1 MPADQLKQQ
10 SFESLRSQNGGWSF
24 PKPEGANDY
33 PLRITKKALKEGM
46 RFHVMRL
53 VPAQRFTKP
62 DDPGLDP
69 SNQDE
74 FTRPVTLHRRD
85 PRQPPPGRELKV
97 EHMPEPMAIDDAE
110 IQRVAQIKADR
121 EVQRAIDDAQKA
133 PVVKDIPV
141 KKKDPKKEKKPHTQ
155 VAWQPRTEQQRKEGE
170 IRYEEALPW
179 HLEDADARNVWV
191 GQYEAPLSHAKVAL
205 LIDGQGF
212 RMIPLEKWYRFTSK
226 RGSIQAM
233 TVEEA
238 ERAMAKQAPMTRWAM
253 RDAQRSANDKAMA
266 DSRVIMNGRAA
277 VKQESASFR
286 NASRREKMDHDDID
300 MSGDE
305 FQDDD
310 ETAGYEPDRD
320 EDTKDS
326 NDRVRREQLGA
337 NLFGA
342 ANEKE
347 VERVEKEEEK
357 EEEERKRLG
366 KDLKKTL
373 RKRDKQFQYD
383 SDSSNGRDPFA
394 TSSVRKSVSTLLH
407 SSANHVQSE
416 SDSDSESEKKDE
428 DKKGDKDKD
437 KDKAA
442 AASGTSS
449 KGTNTPQDK
458 KSAAEAAKKGKSLK
472 RPGSPMASD
481 SSGTEST
488 RKKTKTSMN
497 SSLPSRG
504 GTPLPGGQRSRG
516 AGSGSDGEGTAGEMS
531 DGAGGKK
538 RRKGLLAGDVRPTPG
553 GSRAGSPALAGSPGG
568 AVSTPRA
575 GSPAAGPAKSWT
587 NPPTLEEIT
596 AALPPR
602 PQGLSIGELMK
613 LFTGR
618 IAKTDSQDG
627 LMPRKE
633 WLRLVKLSCDFGDDR
648 LLRRKA

>member
-1 MPADQLKQQ
+1 
-10 SFESLRSQNGGWSF
+10 
-24 PKPEGANDY
+24 
-33 PLRITKKALKEGM
+33 
-46 RFHVMRL
+46 MRL
-53 VPAQRFTKP
+53 VPAQRFAKP
-62 DDPGLDP
+62 EDPGIDP
-69 SNQDE
+69 ANQNE

-97 EHMPEPMAIDDAE
+97 EHMPEPPVVDDAE
-110 IQRVAQIKADR
+110 VQRLAQIKADR
-121 EVQRAIDDAQKA
+121 EAQRAIDDAQKA
-133 PVVKDIPV
+133 PVVKDAPV

-191 GQYEAPLSHAKVAL
+191 GQYEAPLSYAKVAL

-226 RGSIQAM
+226 RGAIQAM

-253 RDAQRSANDKAMA
+253 RDAQREAKDKAMA
-266 DSRVIMNGRAA
+266 DSRTIMYGRTA

-320 EDTKDS
+320 EETKDS

-337 NLFGA
+337 NLFGD

-347 VERVEKEEEK
+347 IERVEKEELK

-383 SDSSNGRDPFA
+383 SDSSNDRDPFA
-394 TSSVRKSVSTLLH
+394 TSSSE
-407 SSANHVQSE
+407 SE
-416 SDSDSESEKKDE
+416 SDSDAEKKDE
-428 DKKGDKDKD
+428 EKKGDKDK
-437 KDKAA
+437 AT

-449 KGTNTPQDK
+449 KGTNTPQGKTNAAEGSK
-458 KSAAEAAKKGKSLK
+458 KSKSLK

-488 RKKTKTSMN
+488 RKKTKTGVN

-504 GTPLPGGQRSRG
+504 GTPMPGGQRSRGG

-538 RRKGLLAGDVRPTPG
+538 KRKGLLAGDTRPTPG
-553 GSRAGSPALAGSPGG
+553 GSRAGSPAAAGSVG
-568 AVSTPRA
+568 AAISTPRA
-575 GSPAAGPAKSWT
+575 GSPMITPKTWT
-587 NPPTLEEIT
+587 NAPTLDEIS
-596 AALPPR
+596 AALPAR
-602 PQGLSIGELMK
+602 PQGVTIGELMK
-613 LFTGR
+613 AFAGR
-618 IAKTDSQDG
+618 ISKTDGQDG

-633 WLRLVKLSCDFGDDR
+633 WLRLVKLSCDFGEDR